1 MSLALYILA
10 LAALMLHAPAELLD
24 PATRPYIIVLGLIGI
39 WRYSWSALHF
49 VRAQIYKRATFPAL
63 RRYADAVHAD
73 AVENAAMP
81 DVYVLFTSYR
91 IRAETTT
98 NLLRGAVAE
107 AVRYQGNVTLVAS
120 VVEIADQRLLKHIF
134 YKLAPPERVRLV
146 FVRAQSFGK
155 RHSLAVGLNAIARQR
170 PTEDAVVVLLDGDT
184 VMTTGTLTRTVPFFL
199 FMPNVGALTTDEL
212 PVVEGGFWIRNW
224 FDLRFA
230 QRQLLMCSMG
240 LSRRLLTLTGR
251 MSLFRASLATTPSF
265 IDNLRDDSIDHW
277 RLGRIPLLTGDDK
290 STWFWL
296 LERRHDMLYVPDV
309 SVLTLEHS
317 PGGPFVV
324 ASTRLMLRWFGNM
337 LRASSRAIALGPK
350 RVGLFAWW
358 CLIDQRISMWT
369 PLLLPLSAA
378 ALALIAGPVV
388 LYAYLVW
395 VMSTR
400 LVQALAL
407 LTVRD
412 RVSGLYPL
420 LIFYAQVYGAL
431 VKTWIF
437 FHPYRQGWTRQPKA
451 MPPGALELRRPQV
464 LVSHY
469 VHALALASCVTA
481 VGFATGLLAL
491 PRLTDVA
498 VVIARLF

>member
-1 MSLALYILA
+1 MLFALYVLA
-10 LAALMLHAPAELLD
+10 LAALLLHAPAELID
-24 PATRPYIIVLGLIGI
+24 PETRPYIIVLGLIGM

-49 VRAQIYKRATFPAL
+49 VRAQIYKRITFPGF
-63 RRYADAVHAD
+63 RRFADALHAD

-107 AVRYQGNVTLVAS
+107 AIRYQGNVTLVAS
-120 VVEIADQRLLKHIF
+120 VVEIADQRLLKHLF
-134 YKLAPPERVRLV
+134 YALSPPERIRLV
-146 FVRAQSFGK
+146 FVRVQSFGK
-155 RHSLAVGLNAIARQR
+155 RHSLAVGLKAIARQR

-199 FMPNVGALTTDEL
+199 AMPSVGALTTDEL

-224 FDLRFA
+224 FNLRFA

-265 IDNLRDDSIDHW
+265 IENLRDDSIDHW

-296 LERRHDMLYVPDV
+296 LERRYDMLYVPDV
-309 SVLTLEHS
+309 RVLTLEHS
-317 PGGPFVV
+317 PGGLFLV

-337 LRASSRAIALGPK
+337 LRASNRAIALGPK
-350 RVGLFAWW
+350 RVGPFAWW

-378 ALALIAGPVV
+378 ALALVVGPLV

-400 LVQALAL
+400 LIQALAL

-412 RVSGLYPL
+412 RISGLYPL

-431 VKTWIF
+431 VKTWIL

-451 MPPGALELRRPQV
+451 LPPYSWATTRWQV
-464 LVSHY
+464 LSSHY
-469 VHALALASCVTA
+469 VHVLALASFVA
-481 VGFATGLLAL
+481 LAGFASGLLGL
-491 PRLTDVA
+491 PRLSDVA
-498 VVIARLF
+498 VVMARLF